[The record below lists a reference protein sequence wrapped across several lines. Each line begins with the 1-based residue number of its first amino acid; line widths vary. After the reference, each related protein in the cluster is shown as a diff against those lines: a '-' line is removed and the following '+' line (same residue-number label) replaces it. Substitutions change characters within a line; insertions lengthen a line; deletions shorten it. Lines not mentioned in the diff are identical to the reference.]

1 MNFDLAEEDN
11 EIAELATRIL
21 GDHLNVEV
29 LKKIEESQEWF
40 DRELWEKFVS
50 SGLTGATLK
59 EDVGGAGLDTIA
71 LVCLLRA
78 QGQHVAPIPL
88 LPTLVSAMTVD
99 RFGTVE
105 QRSSLLPEVVNG
117 SKLLTFAAQELLNDQ
132 FMQPGTSYENGVI
145 NGKKIVVEYANL
157 ADLALVTV
165 MTDNK
170 PAICIV
176 NLKDPSITMQSS
188 DSTRGEPLWELSFN
202 DTPAEKLSGEEG
214 VAWLFQILLVSL
226 CALQLGVTETAL
238 KMTASYTS
246 EREQFGRPLATF
258 QAVTQRLA
266 DQFINVGGI
275 RLTTFSA
282 AWRLSADLDA
292 LEDVLIAKWWASERA
307 TEIAHATQHCHGG
320 MGVSKDYP
328 LYRYTLW
335 NKHITT
341 SLGAGTQTLR
351 SLGCLLASS

>member
-1 MNFDLAEEDN
+1 MNFDLAEEHN
-11 EIAELATRIL
+11 EITELATRIL
-21 GDHLNVEV
+21 DDHLDVEV

-40 DRELWEKFVS
+40 DRGLWEKFVL

-59 EDVGGAGLDTIA
+59 EDVGGAGLDIIA
-71 LVCLLRA
+71 LVCLLRS

-99 RFGTVE
+99 KFGTE
-105 QRSSLLPEVVNG
+105 DQRSSLLPEVVNG
-117 SKLLTFAAQELLNDQ
+117 SKLLTFAVQELLNDQ
-132 FMQPGTSYENGVI
+132 FMEPDTSYENGVI
-145 NGKKIVVEYANL
+145 NGQKIVVEYADL
-157 ADLALVTV
+157 AESALVT
-165 MTDNK
+165 
-170 PAICIV
+170 AIDDDGPVVCIV
-176 NLKDPSITMQSS
+176 NLKDPSVTMQSN

-202 DTPAEKLSGEEG
+202 KTPAEKLGGEES

-226 CALQLGVTETAL
+226 CAVQLGVTETAL

-282 AWRLSADLDA
+282 AWRLSVNLDA
-292 LEDVLIAKWWASERA
+292 LEDILIAKWWASERA

-351 SLGCLLASS
+351 SLGCLLASN

>member
-1 MNFDLAEEDN
+1 MNFDLTEEQN
-11 EIAELATRIL
+11 EIAELAARIL
-21 GDHLNVEV
+21 DDHIDIEV
-29 LKKIEESQEWF
+29 LRKTEETQDWF

-50 SGLTGATLK
+50 SGLIGATMK
-59 EDVGGAGLDTIA
+59 EDVGGAGLDILA

-99 RFGTVE
+99 KFGTDDKRE
-105 QRSSLLPEVVNG
+105 SLLPEIVNG
-117 SKLLTFAAQELLNDQ
+117 SKLLTFASQEFLNDH
-132 FMQPGTSYENGVI
+132 FMEPVTSYENGLI
-145 NGKKIVVEYANL
+145 TGTKIVVEYANH
-157 ADLALVTV
+157 ADSVLVT
-165 MTDNK
+165 
-170 PAICIV
+170 AIDGDEPVVCIV
-176 NLKDPSITMQSS
+176 DLKDPNITMRAT
-188 DSTRGEPLWELSFN
+188 DSTRGEPLWELSF
-202 DTPAEKLSGEEG
+202 EKTAADKIGGRES
-214 VAWLFQILLVSL
+214 VYWLFQILLVSL
-226 CALQLGVTETAL
+226 CAVQLGVTETAL

-282 AWRLSADLDA
+282 AWRLSVDIDA
-292 LEDVLIAKWWASERA
+292 LEDILIAKWWASERA

-351 SLGCLLASS
+351 SLGSFLASN

>member
-1 MNFDLAEEDN
+1 MNFDLAEEHE
-11 EIAELATRIL
+11 EITELATRIL
-21 GDHLNVEV
+21 DHHIDIEILR
-29 LKKIEESQEWF
+29 KIETSQEWF
-40 DRELWEKFVS
+40 DKELWDKSVS
-50 SGLTGATLK
+50 SGLIGATLK
-59 EDVGGAGLDTIA
+59 EDVGGAGLDILA
-71 LVCLLRA
+71 LVCLLRS

-99 RFGTVE
+99 KFGTE
-105 QRSSLLPEVVNG
+105 DKRKSLLPEVVDG
-117 SKLLTFAAQELLNDQ
+117 SKLLTFASQEFLNDQ
-132 FMQPGTSYENGVI
+132 FMEPNTSYENGFI
-145 NGKKIVVEYANL
+145 TGTKIVVEYANH
-157 ADLALVTV
+157 ADSALVT
-165 MTDNK
+165 
-170 PAICIV
+170 AIDADEPSVFIV
-176 NLKDPSITMQSS
+176 DLKDPNITMQAT
-188 DSTRGEPLWELSFN
+188 DSTRGEPLWELSFKA
-202 DTPAEKLSGEEG
+202 TPAEKIGGRES
-214 VAWLFQILLVSL
+214 VAWLYQMLLVSL
-226 CALQLGVTETAL
+226 CATQLGVTETAL

-282 AWRLSADLDA
+282 AWRLSANLDA
-292 LEDVLIAKWWASERA
+292 LEDILIAKWWASERA

-351 SLGCLLASS
+351 SLGGLLAAN

>member
-1 MNFDLAEEDN
+1 
-11 EIAELATRIL
+11 
-21 GDHLNVEV
+21 
-29 LKKIEESQEWF
+29 
-40 DRELWEKFVS
+40 
-50 SGLTGATLK
+50 
-59 EDVGGAGLDTIA
+59 
-71 LVCLLRA
+71 
-78 QGQHVAPIPL
+78 
-88 LPTLVSAMTVD
+88 
-99 RFGTVE
+99 
-105 QRSSLLPEVVNG
+105 
-117 SKLLTFAAQELLNDQ
+117 
-132 FMQPGTSYENGVI
+132 
-145 NGKKIVVEYANL
+145 
-157 ADLALVTV
+157 
-165 MTDNK
+165 
-170 PAICIV
+170 
-176 NLKDPSITMQSS
+176 MQSS

-202 DTPAEKLSGEEG
+202 ETPAEKISSEEG
-214 VAWLFQILLVSL
+214 VSWLFQILLVSL

-292 LEDVLIAKWWASERA
+292 LEDALIAKWWASERS